1 LIGVS
6 QLSVL
11 ISTSYGRRKNK
22 WESSTRF
29 SRFGNHTAAASDSHP
44 WGEVDF
50 RGTTFY

>member
-1 LIGVS
+1 LIDVS

-29 SRFGNHTAAASDSHP
+29 SRFGNHTTTASDGHP
-44 WGEVDF
+44 WRKVDF
-50 RGTTFY
+50 RGTAFY